1 MLDCTCELPA
11 TTRRFAR
18 SFRSSGR
25 DVGFD
30 VTVRRS
36 AVIGNI
42 VGVVFDGLAYGSLL
56 FIIAVGLSVTLG
68 LMNFI
73 NLAHGAFAMVGGYV
87 CVLMM
92 TRLGAPFLL
101 TLPVA
106 FIVAALVGVALERT
120 LYQRLYRSSH
130 LDQVLFS
137 IGLVFMSIAIAT
149 YFFGA
154 SQQPVTLPGYL
165 RGQVHFLGIDFG
177 VYRMFLIF
185 VVAALTFALQYVIE
199 QTRFGSQ
206 VRASVDN
213 ATAAA
218 GLGINVNRVFALT
231 FALGSGLAGLGGG
244 LGIDVLG
251 LDPTFPLK
259 YIVYFLLV
267 VSVGGT
273 GTIKGPLI
281 AALILGVFDVAGKY
295 YLPEIGGFVIYAL
308 MVVLLILFPAGL
320 YGRRT

>member
-1 MLDCTCELPA
+1 M
-11 TTRRFAR
+11 
-18 SFRSSGR
+18 
-25 DVGFD
+25 
-30 VTVRRS
+30 
-36 AVIGNI
+36 IGNV
-42 VGVVFDGLAYGSLL
+42 VGVLFDGIAYGSLL

-68 LMNFI
+68 LMNFV

-87 CVLMM
+87 CVVMM
-92 TRLGAPFLL
+92 SRMGVPFLA

-106 FIVAALVGVALERT
+106 FIAAAVVGIVLERT
-120 LYQRLYRSSH
+120 LYQRLYKSSH

-154 SQQPVTLPGYL
+154 SQQPVALPSYL
-165 RGQVHFLGIDFG
+165 RGQVHFAGVDFG
-177 VYRMFLIF
+177 VYRIFLI
-185 VVAALTFALQYVIE
+185 VIVAALTLALQYIIE
-199 QTRFGSQ
+199 RTRFGSQ

-259 YIVYFLLV
+259 YMVYFLLV
-267 VSVGGT
+267 VAVGGS
-273 GTIKGPLI
+273 GTINGPLI

-295 YLPEIGGFVIYAL
+295 YLPEVGGFVIYAL
-308 MVVLLILFPAGL
+308 MVVLLLVFPAGL
-320 YGRRT
+320 YGRRV

>member
-1 MLDCTCELPA
+1 VL
-11 TTRRFAR
+11 
-18 SFRSSGR
+18 
-25 DVGFD
+25 
-30 VTVRRS
+30 
-36 AVIGNI
+36 
-42 VGVVFDGLAYGSLL
+42 FDGIAYGSLL

-73 NLAHGAFAMVGGYV
+73 NLAHGAFAMLGGYV
-87 CVLMM
+87 CVVMM
-92 TRLGAPFLL
+92 TRFGVPFFAA
-101 TLPVA
+101 LPLA
-106 FIVAALVGVALERT
+106 FLAAALVGIVLERT
-120 LYQRLYRSSH
+120 LYQRLYRASH

-137 IGLVFMSIAIAT
+137 IGLVFMSIAVAT
-149 YFFGA
+149 FIFGS
-154 SQQPVTLPGYL
+154 SQQPVRLPEYL
-165 RGQVHFLGIDFG
+165 RGQVHVLGLDLG
-177 VYRMFLIF
+177 AYRLFLIA
-185 VVAALTFALQYVIE
+185 VVAALTVGLHYLLE
-199 QTRFGSQ
+199 RTRFGSQ

-259 YIVYFLLV
+259 YMVYFLLV
-267 VSVGGT
+267 VAVGGT

-295 YLPEIGGFVIYAL
+295 FVPQVGGFVIYAL

>member
-1 MLDCTCELPA
+1 MLGNA
-11 TTRRFAR
+11 
-18 SFRSSGR
+18 
-25 DVGFD
+25 
-30 VTVRRS
+30 
-36 AVIGNI
+36 IG
-42 VGVVFDGLAYGSLL
+42 VLFDGLAYGSLL

-68 LMNFI
+68 LMNFV

-87 CVLMM
+87 CVMLM
-92 TRLGAPFLL
+92 TRAGMPFLA

-106 FIVAALVGVALERT
+106 FAAAALVGLVLERV
-120 LYQRLYRSSH
+120 LYQRLYRANP

-137 IGLVFMSIAIAT
+137 IGIVFMSIAAAT

-154 SQQPVTLPGYL
+154 SQQPMALPSYL
-165 RGQVHFLGIDFG
+165 QGQFHVVGIDFG
-177 VYRMFLIF
+177 VYRLFLIV
-185 VVAALTFALQYVIE
+185 VVAMLTLSLQLLLE
-199 QTRFGSQ
+199 RTRFGSQ

-259 YIVYFLLV
+259 YMVYFLLV
-267 VSVGGT
+267 VSVGGS

-295 YLPEIGGFVIYAL
+295 YLPQVGGFVIYAL
-308 MVVLLILFPAGL
+308 MVVLLIFFPAGL
-320 YGRRT
+320 YGRRA

>member
-1 MLDCTCELPA
+1 M
-11 TTRRFAR
+11 
-18 SFRSSGR
+18 
-25 DVGFD
+25 
-30 VTVRRS
+30 
-36 AVIGNI
+36 IGNAI
-42 VGVVFDGLAYGSLL
+42 GVLFDGVAYGSLL

-68 LMNFI
+68 LMNFV
-73 NLAHGAFAMVGGYV
+73 NLAHGAFAMIGGYA
-87 CVLMM
+87 CVMLM
-92 TRLGAPFLL
+92 TRAGVPFLA

-106 FIVAALVGVALERT
+106 FVVAAIVGLVLERL
-120 LYQRLYRSSH
+120 LYKRLYRANP

-137 IGLVFMSIAIAT
+137 IGLVLMSIAIFT
-149 YFFGA
+149 YFVGA
-154 SQQPVTLPGYL
+154 SQQPVSLPPYL
-165 RGQVHFLGIDFG
+165 RGQVHVAGLDLGI
-177 VYRMFLIF
+177 YRLFLIV
-185 VVAALTFALQYVIE
+185 VVAVMTLVLQYTLDR
-199 QTRFGSQ
+199 TRFGSQ

-259 YIVYFLLV
+259 YMVYFLLV
-267 VSVGGT
+267 VAVGGS

-281 AALILGVFDVAGKY
+281 AALILGIFDVAGKY
-295 YLPEIGGFVIYAL
+295 YVPQVGGFVIYAL
-308 MVVLLILFPAGL
+308 MVVLLIIFPAGL

>member
-1 MLDCTCELPA
+1 M
-11 TTRRFAR
+11 
-18 SFRSSGR
+18 
-25 DVGFD
+25 
-30 VTVRRS
+30 
-36 AVIGNI
+36 IGNI

-87 CVLMM
+87 SVLMM

-165 RGQVHFLGIDFG
+165 RGQVHVLGIDFG

-199 QTRFGSQ
+199 RTRFGSQ

-308 MVVLLILFPAGL
+308 MVVLLIVFPAGL

>member
-1 MLDCTCELPA
+1 MIG
-11 TTRRFAR
+11 
-18 SFRSSGR
+18 S
-25 DVGFD
+25 
-30 VTVRRS
+30 
-36 AVIGNI
+36 VIG
-42 VGVVFDGLAYGSLL
+42 VLFDGLAYGSLL
-56 FIIAVGLSVTLG
+56 FISAVGLSVTLG
-68 LMNFI
+68 LMNFV

-87 CVLMM
+87 CVLLM
-92 TRLGAPFLL
+92 TRLGVPFLA
-101 TLPVA
+101 TLPIA
-106 FIVAALVGVALERT
+106 FVAAAVVGIVLERT
-120 LYQRLYRSSH
+120 LYQRLYKSSH

-154 SQQPVTLPGYL
+154 SQQPVSLPSYL
-165 RGQVHFLGIDFG
+165 RGQVHVAGLDLG
-177 VYRMFLIF
+177 VYRLFLIV
-185 VVAALTFALQYVIE
+185 VVALLTIALQYLLDH
-199 QTRFGSQ
+199 TRFGSQ

-259 YIVYFLLV
+259 YMVYFLLV
-267 VSVGGT
+267 VSVGGS

-295 YLPEIGGFVIYAL
+295 YVPQVGGFVIYAL
-308 MVVLLILFPAGL
+308 MVLLLIVFPAGL